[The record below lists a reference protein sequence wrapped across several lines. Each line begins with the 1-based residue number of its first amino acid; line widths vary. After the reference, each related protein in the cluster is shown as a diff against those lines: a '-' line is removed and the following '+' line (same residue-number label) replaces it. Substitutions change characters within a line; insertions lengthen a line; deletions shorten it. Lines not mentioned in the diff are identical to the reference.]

1 MMASMFACVSTR
13 QRARRRHPPPGFF
26 RTTFIL
32 PPTWYISIYS
42 TRRSTTED
50 SSEKGNAYGVWKI
63 IIIII
68 INAFCGII
76 VTSSFLL
83 YIHV

>member
-1 MMASMFACVSTR
+1 MQVKKSNAC
-13 QRARRRHPPPGFF
+13 
-26 RTTFIL
+26 
-32 PPTWYISIYS
+32 
-42 TRRSTTED
+42 
-50 SSEKGNAYGVWKI
+50 GVWKI

-76 VTSSFLL
+76 ITSSFLL

>member
-13 QRARRRHPPPGFF
+13 QRARRRHPPPVYSE
-26 RTTFIL
+26 L
-32 PPTWYISIYS
+32 HLSYLVSIYS

-50 SSEKGNAYGVWKI
+50 SNGKINAYGVWK
-63 IIIII
+63 IIII

>member
-13 QRARRRHPPPGFF
+13 QRTRRRHPPPRF
-26 RTTFIL
+26 L
-32 PPTWYISIYS
+32 PNYVHLSYLVLSRYIFYK
-42 TRRSTTED
+42 STTED
-50 SSEKGNAYGVWKI
+50 ASEKGNAYGVWK

>member
-1 MMASMFACVSTR
+1 MCQHEAKSSQASPTPR
-13 QRARRRHPPPGFF
+13 
-26 RTTFIL
+26 FI
-32 PPTWYISIYS
+32 PNYRYIYLTYLVSIYS

-50 SSEKGNAYGVWKI
+50 SSEKSNAYGVWK

>member
-1 MMASMFACVSTR
+1 MQVKKT
-13 QRARRRHPPPGFF
+13 
-26 RTTFIL
+26 
-32 PPTWYISIYS
+32 
-42 TRRSTTED
+42 
-50 SSEKGNAYGVWKI
+50 NAYGVWK
-63 IIIII
+63 IIII

>member
-13 QRARRRHPPPGFF
+13 QRARRRHPPPVYSELHSSSLVS
-26 RTTFIL
+26 R
-32 PPTWYISIYS
+32 YIFYK
-42 TRRSTTED
+42 STTED
-50 SSEKGNAYGVWKI
+50 ASEKSNACGVWK

>member
-1 MMASMFACVSTR
+1 MQVKKSNAC
-13 QRARRRHPPPGFF
+13 
-26 RTTFIL
+26 
-32 PPTWYISIYS
+32 
-42 TRRSTTED
+42 
-50 SSEKGNAYGVWKI
+50 GVWKI

>member
-13 QRARRRHPPPGFF
+13 QRTRRRHPPPRF
-26 RTTFIL
+26 L
-32 PPTWYISIYS
+32 PNYVHLSYLVSIYS

-68 INAFCGII
+68 NAFCGII